1 MKKLKLGFM
10 QGRLSSKIRNKI
22 QAFPFDNWENEFK
35 IAKDI
40 NFKIME
46 WTIDDY
52 KYKHNPI
59 MCEKGKKRIKILKE
73 RFDLKINSIT
83 CDFLMTNCFFKKRYV
98 EKKDEK
104 NFYDF
109 LNNCKEVNIK
119 TIVVPLVDK
128 SSIKN
133 SKEAKNIISFFNN
146 LESFLFKN
154 KMEVAFESDLRFNKL
169 SKFIDY
175 FNPKVFGINYDIGN
189 SAGLHYDYKKEMK
202 SYFKR
207 IINVHI
213 KDKNKKNLTVPLFS
227 GRAQIIEVIKYLIDR
242 GYEGN
247 FILQPARTSHDH
259 INMIKNYGKI
269 FKNYAF

>member
-1 MKKLKLGFM
+1 MKKIKLGFM
-10 QGRLSSKIRNKI
+10 QGRLSPKIRNQI
-22 QAFPFDNWENEFK
+22 QAFPFDSWENEFK

-46 WTIDDY
+46 WTIDSY
-52 KYKHNPI
+52 RYKHNPV
-59 MCEKGKKRIKILKE
+59 MSEKGKKRIKILQKK
-73 RFDLKINSIT
+73 FDLDINSVT
-83 CDFLMTNCFFKKRYV
+83 CDFLMTNCFFKKKLI
-98 EKKDEK
+98 EKKNEK
-104 NFYDF
+104 NFYVF
-109 LNNCKEVNIK
+109 LNNCKELNFK

-128 SSIKN
+128 SSIRNTNEK
-133 SKEAKNIISFFNN
+133 KNIISFFNN
-146 LESFLFKN
+146 LEGFLLNN
-154 KMEVAFESDLRFNKL
+154 KMEVAFESDLKFYNL
-169 SKFIDY
+169 SKFIDN
-175 FNPKVFGINYDIGN
+175 FNPRVFGINYDIGN

-227 GRAQIIEVIKYLIDR
+227 GSAQIMEIVKYLIDR
-242 GYEGN
+242 GYERN
-247 FILQPARTSHDH
+247 FILQPARASYDH